1 MHHYTY
7 LLINQ
12 KSNMKYIGVRSCKCD
27 IEKDPYMGSSY
38 AMTDEDKEQCDK
50 VILGVFDTRI
60 EANQHEVALHK
71 KFDVARNPEFWNLA
85 NATEIGYDVTQYV
98 PTKAMREK
106 TSKRLKGIPLKPEH
120 VEKLKKA
127 QQKRWKEG
135 RGVPL
140 DKYKRGEEHKDR
152 KYTSKYHWKNI
163 DGSEFL
169 GTNLEFKE
177 HIGQKH
183 IQNVTKLIKGEVIQ
197 LNGWHVVMN
206 LDTNISSIETYQTSK
221 HTWVKDDEEFIGTP
235 YQLSMYSKVPFGSL
249 NKVAKRI
256 VNSAKGWSLRV
267 E

>member
-1 MHHYTY
+1 MYHYTY
-7 LLINQ
+7 LLISPDGL
-12 KSNMKYIGVRSCKCD
+12 KKYIGFRSSKCEPD
-27 IEKDPYMGSSY
+27 EDPYMGSSR
-38 AMTDEDKEQCDK
+38 AMTKKDKLEFDK
-50 VILGVFDTRI
+50 IVLEVFLTKA
-60 EANQHEVALHK
+60 EAIAHEIALHK
-71 KFDVARNPEFWNLA
+71 QFNVSKNPEFLNIA
-85 NATEIGYDVTQYV
+85 NATASGFAIFA

>member
-12 KSNMKYIGVRSCKCD
+12 KSGMKYIGVRSCKCD

-50 VILGVFDTRI
+50 VVLGVFDTRI
-60 EANQHEVALHK
+60 EANQYEVALHK
-71 KFDVARNPEFWNLA
+71 KFDVARNPEYWNLA

-98 PTKAMREK
+98 PTKEMREK

-127 QQKRWKEG
+127 QQKRWREG
-135 RGVPL
+135 RGVPIE
-140 DKYKRGEEHKDR
+140 KYKRGEEHKDR

-163 DGSEFL
+163 DGSEFM

-177 HIGQKH
+177 HVGQKH
-183 IQNVTKLIKGEVIQ
+183 IQNVTKLIRGEVIQ
-197 LNGWHVVMN
+197 LNGWYVVENMC
-206 LDTNISSIETYQTSK
+206 TNIKTTNSYQTTQLS
-221 HTWVKDDEEFIGTP
+221 WLCLNDSFIGTP
-235 YQLSMYSKVPFGSL
+235 FQLSNYSGIALGAL
-249 NKVAKRI
+249 NKVAQGIR
-256 VNSAKGWSLRV
+256 NSAKGWLLSI
-267 E
+267 